1 MKHRPEPDI
10 IRLSNISENRFLT
23 GQTEF
28 GVENESSPQKT
39 FSSLLFSSLLFSSL
53 LFSSLLFSSA
63 ARAAGEGSGRGPYVQ
78 ADLAYA
84 YEHITHDYPE
94 PAGAKKGKIS
104 TVSDYF
110 RNIRTHSIH
119 PRVSVGYDF
128 GGWRIAA
135 DYARYRK
142 WNDSKYSVSIKELK
156 ENKGE
161 NINVAQYLKTE
172 NQENGSF
179 HAVSSLGLS
188 AVYDFK
194 LNDKFKPYIGARVA
208 YGHIRHQHRSVEQET
223 TIVTTYLQ
231 SGKPSPIIRG
241 PTPKP
246 AHQESNSI
254 RRVGLGVIA
263 GVGFDITP
271 NLTLDAGYRYHNWG
285 RLENTRFKTHEAS
298 LGVRYR
304 F

>member
-1 MKHRPEPDI
+1 MQPAKN
-10 IRLSNISENRFLT
+10 L
-23 GQTEF
+23 
-28 GVENESSPQKT
+28 
-39 FSSLLFSSLLFSSL
+39 L

-63 ARAAGEGSGRGPYVQ
+63 AQAAGEDHGRGPYVQ

-84 YEHITHDYPE
+84 YEHITHDYPK
-94 PAGAKKGKIS
+94 PTDPSKGKIS

-142 WNDSKYSVSIKELK
+142 WNNNKYSVNIKELERN
-156 ENKGE
+156 ENKNSGNHL
-161 NINVAQYLKTE
+161 NIKTQKTE
-172 NQENGSF
+172 HQENGTF

-188 AVYDFK
+188 TVYDF
-194 LNDKFKPYIGARVA
+194 DTGSRFKPYIGMRVA
-208 YGHIRHQHRSVEQET
+208 YGHVRHGIDSTKKTKNTLTAYHGAGTEP
-223 TIVTTYLQ
+223 TIYKV
-231 SGKPSPIIRG
+231 
-241 PTPKP
+241 PKTQD
-246 AHQESNSI
+246 AHHESDSI

-271 NLTLDAGYRYHNWG
+271 KLTLDAGYRYHNWG

>member
-1 MKHRPEPDI
+1 MQPAKN
-10 IRLSNISENRFLT
+10 LL
-23 GQTEF
+23 
-28 GVENESSPQKT
+28 

-63 ARAAGEGSGRGPYVQ
+63 AQAASEDGGRGPYVQ

-84 YEHITHDYPE
+84 YEHITHDYPK
-94 PAGAKKGKIS
+94 PTGAKKGTTSTTIS

-142 WNDSKYSVSIKELK
+142 WNNNKYSVNTKK
-156 ENKGE
+156 VGE
-161 NINVAQYLKTE
+161 KNNGNTNVAQYLKAE
-172 NQENGSF
+172 NQENGTF
-179 HAVSSLGLS
+179 HAASSLGLS
-188 AVYDFK
+188 AVYDF
-194 LNDKFKPYIGARVA
+194 DTGSRFKPYAGVRVA
-208 YGHIRHQHRSVEQET
+208 YGHVKHQVRSVESET
-223 TIVTTYLQ
+223 TIVLSTPKGVQTPGRHIQ
-231 SGKPSPIIRG
+231 G
-241 PTPKP
+241 PTKKP
-246 AHQESNSI
+246 AHHESRSI
-254 RRVGLGVIA
+254 SSLGFGAVA
-263 GVGFDITP
+263 GVGIDITP

-298 LGVRYR
+298 LGMRYR

>member
-1 MKHRPEPDI
+1 MQPAKN
-10 IRLSNISENRFLT
+10 LL
-23 GQTEF
+23 
-28 GVENESSPQKT
+28 

-53 LFSSLLFSSA
+53 LFSSLLFPSA
-63 ARAAGEGSGRGPYVQ
+63 AQAAGEGNGRGPYVQ

-94 PAGAKKGKIS
+94 PTGTKKDKIS

-110 RNIRTHSIH
+110 RNIRTHSVH

-142 WNDSKYSVSIKELK
+142 WNNNKYSV
-156 ENKGE
+156 
-161 NINVAQYLKTE
+161 NIEKVQEIHKNRIDLKTE
-172 NQENGSF
+172 NQENGTF

-208 YGHIRHQHRSVEQET
+208 YGHVRHSIDST
-223 TIVTTYLQ
+223 KKTAKILTSFYGGGKPTTYD
-231 SGKPSPIIRG
+231 IG
-241 PTPKP
+241 PKTQD

-263 GVGFDITP
+263 GVGFGITP

-298 LGVRYR
+298 LGMRYR

>member
-1 MKHRPEPDI
+1 MNPARKKP
-10 IRLSNISENRFLT
+10 
-23 GQTEF
+23 
-28 GVENESSPQKT
+28 
-39 FSSLLFSSLLFSSL
+39 SLLFSSL

-63 ARAAGEGSGRGPYVQ
+63 AQAASEDGGRGPYVQ

-84 YEHITHDYPE
+84 YEHITRDYPE
-94 PAGAKKGKIS
+94 PTAPGKNKIS

-142 WNDSKYSVSIKELK
+142 WNNSKYSVSIKELK
-156 ENKGE
+156 NNNKK
-161 NINVAQYLKTE
+161 KTE
-172 NQENGSF
+172 NQENGTF

-208 YGHIRHQHRSVEQET
+208 YGHVRHSIDSTKKITAGAGGAGSPVR
-223 TIVTTYLQ
+223 
-231 SGKPSPIIRG
+231 PSYKS
-241 PTPKP
+241 TQD
-246 AHQESNSI
+246 AHHQSNSI

-271 NLTLDAGYRYHNWG
+271 KLTLDTGYRYHNWG

>member
-1 MKHRPEPDI
+1 M
-10 IRLSNISENRFLT
+10 SESK
-23 GQTEF
+23 
-28 GVENESSPQKT
+28 NESSPKK
-39 FSSLLFSSLLFSSL
+39 L

-63 ARAAGEGSGRGPYVQ
+63 AQAASEGNGRGPYVQ

-84 YEHITHDYPE
+84 AERITHDYPK
-94 PAGAKKGKIS
+94 PTDPSKGKIS

-142 WNDSKYSVSIKELK
+142 WNNSKYSVSIKELERNRGNRK
-156 ENKGE
+156 ER
-161 NINVAQYLKTE
+161 KTE
-172 NQENGSF
+172 NQENGTF
-179 HAVSSLGLS
+179 HAASSLGLS

-208 YGHIRHQHRSVEQET
+208 YGHVRHQVHSMEKETTTVFTVPTGGAPKGGVIPET
-223 TIVTTYLQ
+223 TISKL
-231 SGKPSPIIRG
+231 P
-241 PTPKP
+241 
-246 AHQESNSI
+246 HHESRSI
-254 RRVGLGVIA
+254 SSLGFGAVA
-263 GVGFDITP
+263 GVGIDITP
-271 NLTLDAGYRYHNWG
+271 KLTLDAGYRYHNWG

>member
-1 MKHRPEPDI
+1 MNPARKKPS
-10 IRLSNISENRFLT
+10 LL
-23 GQTEF
+23 
-28 GVENESSPQKT
+28 

-63 ARAAGEGSGRGPYVQ
+63 AQAASEGNGRGPYVQ

-84 YEHITHDYPE
+84 AERITHDYPE
-94 PAGAKKGKIS
+94 PTGAKKAQLS

-142 WNDSKYSVSIKELK
+142 WNNNKYSVSIKNLQTHPG
-156 ENKGE
+156 NG
-161 NINVAQYLKTE
+161 NRRDRKTE
-172 NQENGSF
+172 NQENGTF

-208 YGHIRHQHRSVEQET
+208 YGHVRHSISTKKT
-223 TIVTTYLQ
+223 TEFLTTASTPDAV
-231 SGKPSPIIRG
+231 SGAYKVSR
-241 PTPKP
+241 TPG

-254 RRVGLGVIA
+254 RR
-263 GVGFDITP
+263 
-271 NLTLDAGYRYHNWG
+271 
-285 RLENTRFKTHEAS
+285 
-298 LGVRYR
+298 
-304 F
+304 

>member
-1 MKHRPEPDI
+1 
-10 IRLSNISENRFLT
+10 
-23 GQTEF
+23 
-28 GVENESSPQKT
+28 
-39 FSSLLFSSLLFSSL
+39 FSSL

-63 ARAAGEGSGRGPYVQ
+63 AQAASEGNGRGPYVQ

-84 YEHITHDYPE
+84 AERITHDYPE
-94 PAGAKKGKIS
+94 PTGAKKAQLS

-142 WNDSKYSVSIKELK
+142 WNNSKYSVSIKELK
-156 ENKGE
+156 SKSKRE
-161 NINVAQYLKTE
+161 LKTV
-172 NQENGSF
+172 NQENGTF

-194 LNDKFKPYIGARVA
+194 LNDKFKPYIGARVS
-208 YGHIRHQHRSVEQET
+208 YGHVRHSIDSTKKTIKVT
-223 TIVTTYLQ
+223 TVPSTAPNGAVTTYN
-231 SGKPSPIIRG
+231 
-241 PTPKP
+241 TDPKT
-246 AHQESNSI
+246 QNDYQSNSI

-263 GVGFDITP
+263 GIGFDITP
-271 NLTLDAGYRYHNWG
+271 KLTLDAGYRYHNWG

>member
-1 MKHRPEPDI
+1 R
-10 IRLSNISENRFLT
+10 
-23 GQTEF
+23 
-28 GVENESSPQKT
+28 
-39 FSSLLFSSLLFSSL
+39 
-53 LFSSLLFSSA
+53 
-63 ARAAGEGSGRGPYVQ
+63 
-78 ADLAYA
+78 
-84 YEHITHDYPE
+84 ITHDYPK
-94 PAGAKKGKIS
+94 PTAPGKNKIS

-142 WNDSKYSVSIKELK
+142 WNDNKYSVNIKKL
-156 ENKGE
+156 ENK
-161 NINVAQYLKTE
+161 NKKKTE

-208 YGHIRHQHRSVEQET
+208 YGHVRHSIDST
-223 TIVTTYLQ
+223 KKITA
-231 SGKPSPIIRG
+231 SAGGAGSPASYKS
-241 PTPKP
+241 TQD
-246 AHQESNSI
+246 AHHQSNSI

>member
-1 MKHRPEPDI
+1 MRSTK
-10 IRLSNISENRFLT
+10 NF
-23 GQTEF
+23 
-28 GVENESSPQKT
+28 SSLL

-63 ARAAGEGSGRGPYVQ
+63 AQAASEDGGRGPYVQ

-94 PAGAKKGKIS
+94 PTGTKKDKIS

-110 RNIRTHSIH
+110 RNIRTHSVH

-142 WNDSKYSVSIKELK
+142 WNNNKYSVSIKELLR
-156 ENKGE
+156 NKSNG
-161 NINVAQYLKTE
+161 NRTDQKTE
-172 NQENGSF
+172 NQENGTF

-188 AVYDFK
+188 AVYDF
-194 LNDKFKPYIGARVA
+194 DTGSRFKPYIGARVA
-208 YGHIRHQHRSVEQET
+208 YGHVRHSIDSTKKTTEVT
-223 TIVTTYLQ
+223 TILHGPDTTPTVYP
-231 SGKPSPIIRG
+231 GKK
-241 PTPKP
+241 TQN
-246 AHQESNSI
+246 AHHQSNSI

-271 NLTLDAGYRYHNWG
+271 KLTLDAGYRYHNWG

-298 LGVRYR
+298 LGMRYR

>member
-1 MKHRPEPDI
+1 MNPARKKPS
-10 IRLSNISENRFLT
+10 LL
-23 GQTEF
+23 
-28 GVENESSPQKT
+28 

-63 ARAAGEGSGRGPYVQ
+63 AQAASEDNGRGPYVQ

-84 YEHITHDYPE
+84 AERITHDYPE
-94 PAGAKKGKIS
+94 PTGAKKGTTIS

-142 WNDSKYSVSIKELK
+142 WNNNKYSVNI
-156 ENKGE
+156 ENVQKHDNG
-161 NINVAQYLKTE
+161 NRIDRKTE
-172 NQENGSF
+172 NQENGTF

-194 LNDKFKPYIGARVA
+194 LNDKFKPYIGMRVA
-208 YGHIRHQHRSVEQET
+208 YGHVRHGIDSTKKITGTLTAYHGKNIKS
-223 TIVTTYLQ
+223 TTYNISPQTQNAHHQ
-231 SGKPSPIIRG
+231 SD
-241 PTPKP
+241 
-246 AHQESNSI
+246 SI

-271 NLTLDAGYRYHNWG
+271 KLTLDAGYRYHNWG

-298 LGVRYR
+298 LGMRYR

>member
-1 MKHRPEPDI
+1 
-10 IRLSNISENRFLT
+10 
-23 GQTEF
+23 
-28 GVENESSPQKT
+28 
-39 FSSLLFSSLLFSSL
+39 
-53 LFSSLLFSSA
+53 
-63 ARAAGEGSGRGPYVQ
+63 
-78 ADLAYA
+78 
-84 YEHITHDYPE
+84 
-94 PAGAKKGKIS
+94 
-104 TVSDYF
+104 
-110 RNIRTHSIH
+110 
-119 PRVSVGYDF
+119 
-128 GGWRIAA
+128 
-135 DYARYRK
+135 RYRK
-142 WNDSKYSVSIKELK
+142 WNNNKYSVNI
-156 ENKGE
+156 ENVQIREDNG
-161 NINVAQYLKTE
+161 NRIDRKTE

-208 YGHIRHQHRSVEQET
+208 YGHVRHSIDSTKKTIEVT
-223 TIVTTYLQ
+223 TI
-231 SGKPSPIIRG
+231 PSNAPNGASTIYRV
-241 PTPKP
+241 PKTQD

>member
-1 MKHRPEPDI
+1 M
-10 IRLSNISENRFLT
+10 
-23 GQTEF
+23 Q
-28 GVENESSPQKT
+28 PQKN
-39 FSSLLFSSLLFSSL
+39 FSSL

-63 ARAAGEGSGRGPYVQ
+63 AQAASEDGGRGPYVQ

-84 YEHITHDYPE
+84 AERITHDYPK
-94 PAGAKKGKIS
+94 PTGTGKNKIS

-142 WNDSKYSVSIKELK
+142 WNNSKYSVSIKELK
-156 ENKGE
+156 NNNKK
-161 NINVAQYLKTE
+161 KTE
-172 NQENGSF
+172 NQENGTF

-208 YGHIRHQHRSVEQET
+208 YGHVRHSIDSTKKITAGAGGAGSPVR
-223 TIVTTYLQ
+223 
-231 SGKPSPIIRG
+231 PSYKS
-241 PTPKP
+241 TQD
-246 AHQESNSI
+246 AHHQSNSI

-271 NLTLDAGYRYHNWG
+271 KLTLDTGYRYHNWG

>member
-1 MKHRPEPDI
+1 MNPARKKP
-10 IRLSNISENRFLT
+10 
-23 GQTEF
+23 
-28 GVENESSPQKT
+28 
-39 FSSLLFSSLLFSSL
+39 SLLFSSLLFSSL
-53 LFSSLLFSSA
+53 LFPSA
-63 ARAAGEGSGRGPYVQ
+63 AQAAGEDNGRGPYVQ

-84 YEHITHDYPE
+84 AERITHDYPE
-94 PAGAKKGKIS
+94 PTGAKKGTTIS

-110 RNIRTHSIH
+110 RNIRTHSVH

-142 WNDSKYSVSIKELK
+142 WNDNKYSVNTKEVLR
-156 ENKGE
+156 NKDNG
-161 NINVAQYLKTE
+161 NRTDRKTE

-179 HAVSSLGLS
+179 HAASSLGLS

-208 YGHIRHQHRSVEQET
+208 YGHVRHSIDSTKKTIEVT
-223 TIVTTYLQ
+223 TIPHAPNAT
-231 SGKPSPIIRG
+231 
-241 PTPKP
+241 PTIYRVPKTQD
-246 AHQESNSI
+246 AHQESDSI

-285 RLENTRFKTHEAS
+285 RLENTRFKT
-298 LGVRYR
+298 
-304 F
+304 

>member
-1 MKHRPEPDI
+1 MNPARKKPS
-10 IRLSNISENRFLT
+10 LL
-23 GQTEF
+23 
-28 GVENESSPQKT
+28 

-63 ARAAGEGSGRGPYVQ
+63 AQAASEGNGRGPYVQ

-84 YEHITHDYPE
+84 AERITHDYPK
-94 PAGAKKGKIS
+94 PTDPSKGKIS

-142 WNDSKYSVSIKELK
+142 WNNSKYSVSIKELK
-156 ENKGE
+156 NNNKK
-161 NINVAQYLKTE
+161 KTE

-208 YGHIRHQHRSVEQET
+208 YGHVRHSIDSTKKITAGAGGAGSPVR
-223 TIVTTYLQ
+223 
-231 SGKPSPIIRG
+231 PSYKS
-241 PTPKP
+241 TQD
-246 AHQESNSI
+246 AHHQSNSI
-254 RRVGLGVIA
+254 RRVG
-263 GVGFDITP
+263 
-271 NLTLDAGYRYHNWG
+271 
-285 RLENTRFKTHEAS
+285 
-298 LGVRYR
+298 
-304 F
+304 

>member
-1 MKHRPEPDI
+1 
-10 IRLSNISENRFLT
+10 
-23 GQTEF
+23 
-28 GVENESSPQKT
+28 
-39 FSSLLFSSLLFSSL
+39 
-53 LFSSLLFSSA
+53 
-63 ARAAGEGSGRGPYVQ
+63 
-78 ADLAYA
+78 AYA
-84 YEHITHDYPE
+84 AERITHDYPE
-94 PAGAKKGKIS
+94 PTGAKKGTTIS

-142 WNDSKYSVSIKELK
+142 WNNSKYSVSIKELK
-156 ENKGE
+156 NNNKKKKK
-161 NINVAQYLKTE
+161 KTE

-208 YGHIRHQHRSVEQET
+208 YGHVRHSISTKKT
-223 TIVTTYLQ
+223 TEFLTTA
-231 SGKPSPIIRG
+231 GSPG
-241 PTPKP
+241 VVPGGYKVSTTPG

>member
-1 MKHRPEPDI
+1 
-10 IRLSNISENRFLT
+10 
-23 GQTEF
+23 
-28 GVENESSPQKT
+28 
-39 FSSLLFSSLLFSSL
+39 
-53 LFSSLLFSSA
+53 
-63 ARAAGEGSGRGPYVQ
+63 
-78 ADLAYA
+78 
-84 YEHITHDYPE
+84 HDYPE
-94 PAGAKKGKIS
+94 PTAQKKGKIS

-142 WNDSKYSVSIKELK
+142 WNNNKYSVNIKELERN
-156 ENKGE
+156 ENKNSGNHL
-161 NINVAQYLKTE
+161 NIKTQKTE
-172 NQENGSF
+172 HQENGTF

-188 AVYDFK
+188 TVYDFRV
-194 LNDKFKPYIGARVA
+194 NDKFKPYIGVRVG
-208 YGHIRHQHRSVEQET
+208 YGHVRHQVRSVEQET
-223 TIVTTYLQ
+223 EIITTYP
-231 SGKPSPIIRG
+231 SDGGGKVSLPSKMP
-241 PTPKP
+241 PKP
-246 AHQESNSI
+246 AHHQSNSI
-254 RRVGLGVIA
+254 SSLGFGAVA
-263 GVGFDITP
+263 GVGIDITP

>member
-1 MKHRPEPDI
+1 MQPAK
-10 IRLSNISENRFLT
+10 N
-23 GQTEF
+23 
-28 GVENESSPQKT
+28 
-39 FSSLLFSSLLFSSL
+39 FSSLLFSSL

-63 ARAAGEGSGRGPYVQ
+63 AQAAGEDHGRGPYVQ

-84 YEHITHDYPE
+84 YEHITRDYPDA
-94 PAGAKKGKIS
+94 AGANKAQLS

-142 WNDSKYSVSIKELK
+142 WNNNKYSVNIKELGRNDK
-156 ENKGE
+156 TSSGSRGHL
-161 NINVAQYLKTE
+161 NIQTQKTE
-172 NQENGSF
+172 HQENGTF

-188 AVYDFK
+188 TIYDF
-194 LNDKFKPYIGARVA
+194 DTGSRFKPYAGVRVS
-208 YGHIRHQHRSVEQET
+208 YGHVRHQVHSVESET
-223 TIVTTYLQ
+223 TTVTTYP
-231 SGKPSPIIRG
+231 SGGAPSPVPG
-241 PTPKP
+241 APTKKP
-246 AHQESNSI
+246 AYHENRSS
-254 RRVGLGVIA
+254 RRLGFGAMA
-263 GVGFDITP
+263 GVGIDVAP
-271 NLTLDAGYRYHNWG
+271 GLTLDAGYRYHYWG

>member
-1 MKHRPEPDI
+1 
-10 IRLSNISENRFLT
+10 
-23 GQTEF
+23 GA
-28 GVENESSPQKT
+28 ENESSPQKT
-39 FSSLLFSSLLFSSL
+39 FSSLLFSSLLFP
-53 LFSSLLFSSA
+53 SA
-63 ARAAGEGSGRGPYVQ
+63 AQAASEDNGRGPYVQ

-84 YEHITHDYPE
+84 AERITHDYPE
-94 PAGAKKGKIS
+94 PTGAKKGTTIS

-142 WNDSKYSVSIKELK
+142 WNNSKYSVSIKELK
-156 ENKGE
+156 NNNKKKKK
-161 NINVAQYLKTE
+161 KTE

-208 YGHIRHQHRSVEQET
+208 YGHVRHQVRSVQQET
-223 TIVTTYLQ
+223 EIVTTY
-231 SGKPSPIIRG
+231 PSDGSAKTSVPSEM
-241 PTPKP
+241 PPKP
-246 AHQESNSI
+246 A
-254 RRVGLGVIA
+254 
-263 GVGFDITP
+263 
-271 NLTLDAGYRYHNWG
+271 YH
-285 RLENTRFKTHEAS
+285 ENRS
-298 LGVRYR
+298 S
-304 F
+304 

>member
-1 MKHRPEPDI
+1 MNPARKKP
-10 IRLSNISENRFLT
+10 
-23 GQTEF
+23 
-28 GVENESSPQKT
+28 
-39 FSSLLFSSLLFSSL
+39 SLLFSSL

-63 ARAAGEGSGRGPYVQ
+63 ARAASEDGGRGPYVQ

-84 YEHITHDYPE
+84 AERITHDYPK
-94 PAGAKKGKIS
+94 PTGTKKGTTIS

-128 GGWRIAA
+128 GSWRIAA

-142 WNDSKYSVSIKELK
+142 WNDNKYSVNTKKMREKNSNGK
-156 ENKGE
+156 
-161 NINVAQYLKTE
+161 NVAEYLKAE
-172 NQENGSF
+172 NQENGTF

-208 YGHIRHQHRSVEQET
+208 YGHVRHQVRSVQQET
-223 TIVTTYLQ
+223 DIVTTYPQ
-231 SGKPSPIIRG
+231 NAAPSVTTGG

-246 AHQESNSI
+246 AYHENRSS
-254 RRVGLGVIA
+254 RRLGFGAVA
-263 GVGFDITP
+263 GVGIDITP
-271 NLTLDAGYRYHNWG
+271 KLTLDAGYRYHNWG

>member
-1 MKHRPEPDI
+1 MNPARKKP
-10 IRLSNISENRFLT
+10 
-23 GQTEF
+23 
-28 GVENESSPQKT
+28 
-39 FSSLLFSSLLFSSL
+39 SLLFSSLLFSSL
-53 LFSSLLFSSA
+53 LFPSA
-63 ARAAGEGSGRGPYVQ
+63 AQAASEGNGRGPYVQ

-84 YEHITHDYPE
+84 AERITHDYPK
-94 PAGAKKGKIS
+94 PTAPGKNKIS

-142 WNDSKYSVSIKELK
+142 WNDNKYSVNIKKL
-156 ENKGE
+156 ENK
-161 NINVAQYLKTE
+161 NKKKTE

-208 YGHIRHQHRSVEQET
+208 YGHVRHSIDST
-223 TIVTTYLQ
+223 KKITA
-231 SGKPSPIIRG
+231 SAGGAGSPASYKS
-241 PTPKP
+241 TQD
-246 AHQESNSI
+246 AHHQSNSI

-271 NLTLDAGYRYHNWG
+271 KLTLDTGYRYHYWG

>member
-1 MKHRPEPDI
+1 MICIRPTK
-10 IRLSNISENRFLT
+10 N
-23 GQTEF
+23 
-28 GVENESSPQKT
+28 

-63 ARAAGEGSGRGPYVQ
+63 AQAAGEDHGRGPYVQ

-94 PAGAKKGKIS
+94 PTGAKKGKIS

-142 WNDSKYSVSIKELK
+142 WNNNKYSVDIKELGRNDK
-156 ENKGE
+156 TSSGKKNHL
-161 NINVAQYLKTE
+161 NIQTQKTE
-172 NQENGSF
+172 RQENGTF

-188 AVYDFK
+188 TIYDF
-194 LNDKFKPYIGARVA
+194 DTGSRFKPYIGMRVA
-208 YGHIRHQHRSVEQET
+208 YGHVRHQVHSMEKET
-223 TIVTTYLQ
+223 TAVTTY
-231 SGKPSPIIRG
+231 PSNG
-241 PTPKP
+241 GTPSVTTEASTKKP
-246 AHQESNSI
+246 AHHESRSI
-254 RRVGLGVIA
+254 SSLGFGAVA
-263 GVGFDITP
+263 GVGIDITP

>member
-1 MKHRPEPDI
+1 MQPAK
-10 IRLSNISENRFLT
+10 N
-23 GQTEF
+23 
-28 GVENESSPQKT
+28 
-39 FSSLLFSSLLFSSL
+39 LLFSSLLFP
-53 LFSSLLFSSA
+53 SA
-63 ARAAGEGSGRGPYVQ
+63 AQAASEDGGRGPYVQ

-84 YEHITHDYPE
+84 AERITRDYPK
-94 PAGAKKGKIS
+94 PTGTDKSKLS

-142 WNDSKYSVSIKELK
+142 WNNNKYSVSIKELLRNDNASLPSGK
-156 ENKGE
+156 RHL
-161 NINVAQYLKTE
+161 NIKTRKTE
-172 NQENGSF
+172 HQENGTF

-194 LNDKFKPYIGARVA
+194 LNDKFKPYIGMRVA
-208 YGHIRHQHRSVEQET
+208 YGHVRHQVRSVQQET
-223 TIVTTYLQ
+223 EIVTTYPE
-231 SGKPSPIIRG
+231 SGAPSPVPGAAVGKP
-241 PTPKP
+241 
-246 AHQESNSI
+246 AYHESRSI
-254 RRVGLGVIA
+254 SSLGFGAVA
-263 GVGFDITP
+263 GVGIDITP
-271 NLTLDAGYRYHNWG
+271 KLTLDAGYRYHNWG

-298 LGVRYR
+298 LGMRYR

>member
-1 MKHRPEPDI
+1 M
-10 IRLSNISENRFLT
+10 
-23 GQTEF
+23 
-28 GVENESSPQKT
+28 
-39 FSSLLFSSLLFSSL
+39 
-53 LFSSLLFSSA
+53 
-63 ARAAGEGSGRGPYVQ
+63 Q

-84 YEHITHDYPE
+84 AERITHDYPE
-94 PAGAKKGKIS
+94 PTGAKKGKIS

-142 WNDSKYSVSIKELK
+142 WNNNKYSVNIKELGRK
-156 ENKGE
+156 DGTSSSGRYL
-161 NINVAQYLKTE
+161 NIQTRKTE
-172 NQENGSF
+172 NQENGTF
-179 HAVSSLGLS
+179 HAASSLGLS
-188 AVYDFK
+188 TVYDF
-194 LNDKFKPYIGARVA
+194 DTGSRFKPYIGARVA
-208 YGHIRHQHRSVEQET
+208 YGHVRHSIDSTKKTIDILTAAGAPGAAPTVYPGKNTQDAHR
-223 TIVTTYLQ
+223 
-231 SGKPSPIIRG
+231 
-241 PTPKP
+241 
-246 AHQESNSI
+246 ESNSI

>member
-1 MKHRPEPDI
+1 
-10 IRLSNISENRFLT
+10 
-23 GQTEF
+23 
-28 GVENESSPQKT
+28 
-39 FSSLLFSSLLFSSL
+39 
-53 LFSSLLFSSA
+53 
-63 ARAAGEGSGRGPYVQ
+63 
-78 ADLAYA
+78 
-84 YEHITHDYPE
+84 
-94 PAGAKKGKIS
+94 
-104 TVSDYF
+104 
-110 RNIRTHSIH
+110 IRTRSVH

-142 WNDSKYSVSIKELK
+142 WNNNKYSVNIENVRIRK
-156 ENKGE
+156 ENG
-161 NINVAQYLKTE
+161 IRIDRKTE

-208 YGHIRHQHRSVEQET
+208 YGHVRHSIDSTKKITAGARGAGSTVR
-223 TIVTTYLQ
+223 
-231 SGKPSPIIRG
+231 PSYKS
-241 PTPKP
+241 TQD
-246 AHQESNSI
+246 AHHQSNSI

-298 LGVRYR
+298 LGMRYR

>member
-1 MKHRPEPDI
+1 M
-10 IRLSNISENRFLT
+10 
-23 GQTEF
+23 
-28 GVENESSPQKT
+28 
-39 FSSLLFSSLLFSSL
+39 
-53 LFSSLLFSSA
+53 
-63 ARAAGEGSGRGPYVQ
+63 Q

-84 YEHITHDYPE
+84 AERITHDYPK
-94 PAGAKKGKIS
+94 PTDTNKNKIS

-142 WNDSKYSVSIKELK
+142 WNDNKYSVDIKEL
-156 ENKGE
+156 ENK
-161 NINVAQYLKTE
+161 NQNKRDLKTE

-208 YGHIRHQHRSVEQET
+208 YGHVRHSIDST
-223 TIVTTYLQ
+223 KKTAKILTSSYGGLN
-231 SGKPSPIIRG
+231 
-241 PTPKP
+241 PTVYTEENTQN
-246 AHQESNSI
+246 AHHQSNSI

-263 GVGFDITP
+263 GIGFDITP
-271 NLTLDAGYRYHNWG
+271 NLTLDTGYRYHNWG

>member
-1 MKHRPEPDI
+1 MQPAK
-10 IRLSNISENRFLT
+10 N
-23 GQTEF
+23 
-28 GVENESSPQKT
+28 
-39 FSSLLFSSLLFSSL
+39 LLSSLLFSSL

-63 ARAAGEGSGRGPYVQ
+63 AQAASEGNGRGPYVQ

-84 YEHITHDYPE
+84 AERITHDYPE
-94 PAGAKKGKIS
+94 ATAQKKGTTIS

-142 WNDSKYSVSIKELK
+142 WNNNKYSVNIKELGRNGN
-156 ENKGE
+156 ENSGGKL
-161 NINVAQYLKTE
+161 NIQTQKTE
-172 NQENGSF
+172 HQENGTF
-179 HAVSSLGLS
+179 HAASSLGLS
-188 AVYDFK
+188 TIYDF
-194 LNDKFKPYIGARVA
+194 DTGSRFKPYIGMRVA
-208 YGHIRHQHRSVEQET
+208 YGHVRHQVRSVQQET
-223 TIVTTYLQ
+223 IAVTTYSKEQ
-231 SGKPSPIIRG
+231 NVAPSVTTGG
-241 PTPKP
+241 PTKKP
-246 AHQESNSI
+246 AHHESRSI
-254 RRVGLGVIA
+254 SSLGFGAVA
-263 GVGFDITP
+263 GVGIDITP
-271 NLTLDAGYRYHNWG
+271 KLTLDAGYRYHNWG